1 MSDKDFLF
9 GATEKDVAPPA
20 APVNPLHVA
29 AQHDDLP
36 AFLEVLQKTTDIN
49 AVSDDGWTALH
60 FAAFKGYDKIIE
72 ALIKAK
78 IDVNIQGKVYQRTAL
93 HYAVDRGN
101 LGAVRL
107 LISGGADVRIKD
119 KNGHTALEIA
129 KLKGLVEIVRMLE
142 AA

>member
-20 APVNPLHVA
+20 TPANPLHVA
-29 AQHDDLP
+29 AQSDNLP
-36 AFLEVLQKTTDIN
+36 ALIAVLQKTTDIN
-49 AVSDDGWTALH
+49 AVTDDGWTALH
-60 FAAFKGYDKIIE
+60 FAAFKGYDKIVE

-101 LGAVRL
+101 LGVVRL
-107 LISGGADVRIKD
+107 LIFGGADIRIKD
-119 KNGHTALEIA
+119 KIGNTALEIA
-129 KLKGLVEIVRMLE
+129 KLKGLVEIARMLE